1 MLRLETIKRS
11 YFMAINSGNSTR
23 VGVGEFVH
31 NAIRLNGEAF
41 ENAMRLNNNDKD
53 INNINIA
60 VWEKGEIEA
69 YEQR

>member
-1 MLRLETIKRS
+1 
-11 YFMAINSGNSTR
+11 MAVNDGNSAR

-53 INNINIA
+53 INNTDMPA
-60 VWEKGEIEA
+60 WEKGEIEA
-69 YEQR
+69 YEKR

>member
-1 MLRLETIKRS
+1 
-11 YFMAINSGNSTR
+11 MAVNGSNSAR

-31 NAIRLNGEAF
+31 NAIRLDGAAF

-60 VWEKGEIEA
+60 VWEEGEIEA

>member
-1 MLRLETIKRS
+1 
-11 YFMAINSGNSTR
+11 MAINGGNSAR

-53 INNINIA
+53 INSIDIKA
-60 VWEKGEIEA
+60 WEEGEIEA